1 MNAIKPRNMNSV
13 AMNLNKPYAID
24 TNADDARK
32 VGLFT

>member
-1 MNAIKPRNMNSV
+1 MNSIELKNMNLV

-32 VGLFT
+32 AGLFT